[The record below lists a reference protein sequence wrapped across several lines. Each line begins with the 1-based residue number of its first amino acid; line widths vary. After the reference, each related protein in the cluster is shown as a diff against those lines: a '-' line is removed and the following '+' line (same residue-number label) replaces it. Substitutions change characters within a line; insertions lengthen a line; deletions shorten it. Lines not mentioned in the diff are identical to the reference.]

1 MLLHGRGAEDDPLPV
16 GIHRQAV
23 EIRERSGDVVV
34 ASTLVDDLRELTRV
48 QHGDRPRHLLNT
60 DGALD
65 VQAVL
70 AAAPLPR
77 GDEHHAVGA
86 TRPVDSG
93 GGRVL
98 ENFHRLHVVRVHGG
112 QRAASDGK
120 AIDYVEGIVAADEGV
135 PTADAHRRGG
145 TRSAVVL
152 DDQHTGGAALQ
163 RLVYAAER
171 CALRLV
177 RVDRGDRAR
186 QVAPPLRAVA
196 DGHDRLQ
203 LDRLRLELEVDH
215 GVLALRHDNAAVG
228 GGVPQH
234 PGPHAERAG
243 RYPRDGVAARAIGQ
257 RGERRA
263 DDAHSGA
270 RQWCARFHRGH
281 RAPDRTR
288 LLRLGAVRAHGHRR
302 REHQRGHCGAVHE
315 PTLRRDFAS
324 RSITR

>member
-1 MLLHGRGAEDDPLPV
+1 M
-16 GIHRQAV
+16 
-23 EIRERSGDVVV
+23 
-34 ASTLVDDLRELTRV
+34 
-48 QHGDRPRHLLNT
+48 
-60 DGALD
+60 
-65 VQAVL
+65 QAVL

-77 GDEHHAVGA
+77 GNEHHAVGA

-93 GGRVL
+93 RGRVL

-152 DDQHTGGAALQ
+152 HDHHTGGAALQ

-171 CALRLV
+171 CALGLV
-177 RVDRGDRAR
+177 HVDRGDSAR
-186 QVAPPLRAVA
+186 QVAPPLRAVP

-215 GVLALRHDNAAVG
+215 GVLALRHDHAAVG

-234 PGPHAERAG
+234 PCPHAERAG

-270 RQWCARFHRGH
+270 RQGRAGFRRGH
-281 RAPDRTR
+281 RATDRT
-288 LLRLGAVRAHGHRR
+288 LLRPGAVRAHAHRH
-302 REHQRGHCGAVHE
+302 REHQRGHRGAVHE
-315 PTLRRDFAS
+315 PTLRKDFAS
-324 RSITR
+324 RSITRYPPRSAVPCVVSTSRSTRSPQTERRCSSEMGICSAVACNSCASKVRT